1 MTSGS
6 PEIPDPN
13 EILHALLGCVEG
25 AIRETAAVASGLP
38 LFAVEE
44 DLTIRLRTA
53 LPDVR
58 LTAEDIR
65 AWSAQIAS

>member
-13 EILHALLGCVEG
+13 EMLNALLGRVEV
-25 AIRETAAVASGLP
+25 AIRETASTASGLP
-38 LFAVEE
+38 LFVVEE
-44 DLTIRLRTA
+44 ELNTRLRAA

-58 LTAEDIR
+58 FTAEDIK

>member
-6 PEIPDPN
+6 PQIPDPN
-13 EILHALLGCVEG
+13 EILHALLDRVEV
-25 AIRETAAVASGLP
+25 AMQETAAVASGLP
-38 LFAVEE
+38 LVAVEE
-44 DLTIRLRTA
+44 ELTTRLRTY

-58 LTAEDIR
+58 FTAEDIR